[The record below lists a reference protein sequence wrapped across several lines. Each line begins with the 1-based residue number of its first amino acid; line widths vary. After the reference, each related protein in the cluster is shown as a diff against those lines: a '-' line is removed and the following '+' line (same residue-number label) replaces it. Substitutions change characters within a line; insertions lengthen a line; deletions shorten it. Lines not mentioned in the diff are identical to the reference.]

1 MRTLGAF
8 VLAVF
13 LCLPAGA
20 VAAAALTPLPSMSNP
35 PLLLEAKLVCGIFDG
50 KFKCKHIKKNNG
62 NKATPAPDSN
72 GAGAGGTTDA
82 GAGTN
87 GGGAGGG
94 AGGTESGTTEPGKPD
109 CPEGYKVLDPPSKFG
124 PCEPPGGLP
133 NNAYKQCPPGATGTP
148 PSCACPGQSDYGTQG
163 NKCVHWSGACG
174 TDKPGWNNPN
184 FFCKVADK
192 IDCTILADGQEK
204 CCCKTYDK

>member
-1 MRTLGAF
+1 M
-8 VLAVF
+8 
-13 LCLPAGA
+13 
-20 VAAAALTPLPSMSNP
+20 
-35 PLLLEAKLVCGIFDG
+35 LLEAKLVCGIFDG
-50 KFKCKHIKKNNG
+50 KFKCKRIKKNNG
-62 NKATPAPDSN
+62 NKATPAPDNN

-82 GAGTN
+82 AAGTN

-94 AGGTESGTTEPGKPD
+94 AGGTETGTANPGKPD

-124 PCEPPGGLP
+124 PCEPPEGLP
-133 NNAYKQCPPGATGTP
+133 NNAYTQCPSGATGTP
-148 PSCACPGQSDYGTQG
+148 PNCACPSQSDYGTLG
-163 NKCVHWSGACG
+163 NKCVHWTGACG